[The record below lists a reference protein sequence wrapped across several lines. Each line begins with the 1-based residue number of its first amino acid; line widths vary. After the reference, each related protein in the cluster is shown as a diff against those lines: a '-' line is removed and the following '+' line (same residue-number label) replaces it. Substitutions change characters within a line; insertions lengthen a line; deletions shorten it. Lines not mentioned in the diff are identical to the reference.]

1 MVFNSQIPQKFPKS
15 IFELNPSIELPFYD
29 DFSNYLIYPKTS
41 HWIDN
46 DVFINRNYPVNP
58 INIGVATFDGL
69 DSIGRPRNLSSET
82 VHGSSDYLTSRPIDL
97 SNLSEVYLSF
107 YLQSTGLGNEPEF
120 NDIFML
126 EFLDADSVWQIIWD
140 TTGYSLS
147 DFEKLILP
155 LMKILFYTMLF
166 NLDFIIKPLY
176 LVILITGI

>member
-1 MVFNSQIPQKFPKS
+1 MLIYSLHQKKIMTNRLIVILILFFQISFAQEFVNPLVFNSQIPQKFSKS
-15 IFELNPSIELPFYD
+15 ISELNSSFELPFYD

-107 YLQSTGLGNEPEF
+107 YLQ
-120 NDIFML
+120 
-126 EFLDADSVWQIIWD
+126 
-140 TTGYSLS
+140 
-147 DFEKLILP
+147 
-155 LMKILFYTMLF
+155 
-166 NLDFIIKPLY
+166 
-176 LVILITGI
+176 